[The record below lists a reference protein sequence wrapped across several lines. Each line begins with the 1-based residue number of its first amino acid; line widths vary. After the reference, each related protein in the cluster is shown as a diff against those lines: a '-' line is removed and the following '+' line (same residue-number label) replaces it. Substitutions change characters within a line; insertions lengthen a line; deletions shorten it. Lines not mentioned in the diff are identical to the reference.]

1 MAASVKRV
9 WGVHYTHPL
18 SFVPLSKEVY
28 RSSNLSIFYGLN
40 PRTQVKE
47 TFTLESFIAT
57 VEKTMTLSN
66 HHTDASNKIRELN
79 EQISLYQS
87 LSINDGFSFRISN
100 LHDEPLATLKL
111 AEFHQ
116 DDRWIIE
123 TEALDI
129 TQAEELGKDLH
140 QQHYQFYIRN
150 GRFRITA
157 WNLLDAHYI
166 CNLIALSDL
175 GHEHSDDWSTAAA

>member
-1 MAASVKRV
+1 
-9 WGVHYTHPL
+9 
-18 SFVPLSKEVY
+18 
-28 RSSNLSIFYGLN
+28 
-40 PRTQVKE
+40 
-47 TFTLESFIAT
+47 
-57 VEKTMTLSN
+57 MTSPN
-66 HHTDASNKIRELN
+66 THTDASHKIQQLN

-100 LHDEPLATLKL
+100 LHDQPLATLKL

-123 TEALDI
+123 TEVLDI
-129 TQAEELGKDLH
+129 AQAEELGKDLH

-175 GHEHSDDWSTAAA
+175 GRGHSDYWDTAAA